1 MKPYTERAQRA
12 SFLTFSLS
20 PQSKLHP
27 LIMPPYYRTQVI
39 LSLGRSAAE
48 VVATFAPVPGL
59 YAAAGMLCAIME
71 LTENVIANRREARQL
86 RDRCHTLLQAAKE
99 SSEVGNVNM
108 NNAFQMIQETL
119 SKVQSKM
126 DTWVKLGRINSFL
139 QQNQIKE
146 DIEKCHEGITDCLTH
161 FQLVSHMEIHSWQE
175 EFSVNFA
182 MDHQEVIALLSD
194 VKESQNFIQTTTVDN
209 NTMLKEMMVLLQS
222 ALLENKHV
230 ADKTHNGLASNLYE
244 LQQRTDTLLPNMNLQ
259 SGEVVREGNFP
270 VSGTAA
276 MDIYK
281 GRYLN
286 REDVAIKVVRAVNSN
301 EASRRRFMREV
312 KVWTDLWQRD
322 KGKHI
327 LPFYGFCQTDG
338 PFPYMVSPW
347 QSNGTALQFVKK
359 YDLGVDY
366 LKMIKHIALGLQV
379 LHEMKVVHGDI
390 KASNIMISPEF
401 EPLLADFGLSQIVE
415 DITGIPFTQS
425 RGVSDSYR
433 WFAPEVCKGQGVL
446 SARSDVYALGMTIL
460 ELFTHQQPYQK
471 IKHTTEVVIRREKGE
486 LPERPNEARILQR
499 GLDEQ
504 LWMLLEDCWRT
515 TASERPKINEVIQ
528 RMTWP

>member
-1 MKPYTERAQRA
+1 MLLYFS
-12 SFLTFSLS
+12 SFNQDKGFRQNLNFA
-20 PQSKLHP
+20 
-27 LIMPPYYRTQVI
+27 MPPHYRTQVI
-39 LSLGRSAAE
+39 LSIGKSAAGI
-48 VVATFAPVPGL
+48 VAVFAPIPGL

-71 LTENVIANRREARQL
+71 LAENVIANRREARQL

-99 SSEVGNVNM
+99 SNEVGNANM
-108 NNAFQMIQETL
+108 NDAFQLIQETL
-119 SKVQSKM
+119 AKIQSKM
-126 DTWVKLGRINSFL
+126 ETWVKLGRINSFL

-146 DIEKCHEGITDCLTH
+146 DIKKCHEGITDCLTH
-161 FQLVSHMEIHSWQE
+161 FQLVSHLEIHNWQE
-175 EFSVNFA
+175 EFAMNSV

-194 VKESQNFIQTTTVDN
+194 VKESQNMIQSTTVDN
-209 NTMLKEMMVLLQS
+209 NNMLREMMILIQS
-222 ALLENKHV
+222 ALFENKNA
-230 ADKTHNGLASNLYE
+230 ADRTYNGLAASLYE
-244 LQQRTDTLLPNMNLQ
+244 LQQRTDNLLPNMNLQ
-259 SGEVVREGNFP
+259 SGEVIREGNFP

-301 EASRRRFMREV
+301 EASKRRFMREV
-312 KVWTDLWQRD
+312 QVWNDLWMKD
-322 KGKHI
+322 KGRHV

-366 LKMIKHIALGLQV
+366 RKMIKHIALGVQV
-379 LHEMKVVHGDI
+379 LHDMKVVHGDI
-390 KASNIMISPEF
+390 KASNIMINSKF

-433 WFAPEVCKGQGVL
+433 WFAPEVCKGPGVL
-446 SARSDVYALGMTIL
+446 SARSDMYALGMTIL
-460 ELFTHQQPYQK
+460 ELLTHQQPYQK

-486 LPERPNEARILQR
+486 LPERPLEPRILQR
-499 GLDEQ
+499 GLDDQ
-504 LWMLLEDCWRT
+504 VWGLLEDCWKT
-515 TASERPKINEVIQ
+515 TASERPKIDEIIKK
-528 RMTWP
+528 MDWF

>member
-1 MKPYTERAQRA
+1 
-12 SFLTFSLS
+12 
-20 PQSKLHP
+20 
-27 LIMPPYYRTQVI
+27 MPPHYRTQVI
-39 LSLGRSAAE
+39 LSIGKSAAGI
-48 VVATFAPVPGL
+48 VAVFAPIPGL

-71 LTENVIANRREARQL
+71 LAENVIANRREARQL

-99 SSEVGNVNM
+99 SNEVGNANM
-108 NNAFQMIQETL
+108 NDAFQLIQETL
-119 SKVQSKM
+119 AKIQSKM
-126 DTWVKLGRINSFL
+126 ETWVKLGRINSFL

-146 DIEKCHEGITDCLTH
+146 DIKKCHEGITDCLTH
-161 FQLVSHMEIHSWQE
+161 FQLVSHQEIHNWQE
-175 EFSVNFA
+175 EFAVNSV

-194 VKESQNFIQTTTVDN
+194 VKESQNMIQSTTVDN
-209 NTMLKEMMVLLQS
+209 NNMLREMMVLIQS
-222 ALLENKHV
+222 ALFENKNA
-230 ADKTHNGLASNLYE
+230 ADRTYNGLAASLYE
-244 LQQRTDTLLPNMNLQ
+244 LQQRTDNLLPNMNLQ
-259 SGEVVREGNFP
+259 SGEVIREGNFP

-301 EASRRRFMREV
+301 EASKRRFMREV
-312 KVWTDLWQRD
+312 QVWNDLWMKD
-322 KGKHI
+322 KGRHV

-366 LKMIKHIALGLQV
+366 RKMIKHIALGVQV
-379 LHEMKVVHGDI
+379 LHDMKVVHGDI
-390 KASNIMISPEF
+390 KAASHCIPSLLSNIMINSKF

-446 SARSDVYALGMTIL
+446 SARSDMYALGMTIL
-460 ELFTHQQPYQK
+460 ELLTHQQPYQK

-486 LPERPNEARILQR
+486 LPERPLEPRILQR
-499 GLDEQ
+499 GLDDQ
-504 LWMLLEDCWRT
+504 IWVLLEDCWKT
-515 TASERPKINEVIQ
+515 TASERPKIDEIIKK
-528 RMTWP
+528 MDWS

>member
-1 MKPYTERAQRA
+1 M
-12 SFLTFSLS
+12 S
-20 PQSKLHP
+20 
-27 LIMPPYYRTQVI
+27 PYYRTEVI
-39 LSLGRSAAE
+39 LSLGKSAAE
-48 VVATFAPVPGL
+48 VVAAFAPVPGL

-71 LTENVIANRREARQL
+71 LTENVIANKREARQL

-99 SSEVGNVNM
+99 SSAVENAMM
-108 NNAFQMIQETL
+108 NDAFEMIQDTL
-119 SKVQSKM
+119 AKVKDKM
-126 DTWVKLGRINSFL
+126 EVWVNLGRINSFL

-146 DIEKCHEGITDCLTH
+146 DIKKCHEGITDCLTH
-161 FQLVSHMEIHSWQE
+161 FQVISHTEIHHWQE
-175 EFSVNFA
+175 EFAANSTL
-182 MDHQEVIALLSD
+182 DHQEVVALLSD

-209 NTMLKEMMVLLQS
+209 NSMLREMMALLQS
-222 ALLENKHV
+222 ALQENKNI
-230 ADKTHNGLASNLYE
+230 ADRTHNGLASNLYE
-244 LQQRTDTLLPNMNLQ
+244 LQQISDNLLPNMNLQ

-301 EASRRRFMREV
+301 EASKRRFMREV
-312 KVWTDLWQRD
+312 KVWNDLWIKDR
-322 KGKHI
+322 GRHI

-347 QSNGTALQFVKK
+347 QSNGTALHFVKK
-359 YDLGVDY
+359 YDAGFIDY
-366 LKMIKHIALGLQV
+366 RRMFKHIAVGVQV
-379 LHEMKVVHGDI
+379 LHDMNIIHGDI
-390 KASNIMISPEF
+390 KASNIMISPKF
-401 EPLLADFGLSQIVE
+401 EPLLADFGLSRIVE

-446 SARSDVYALGMTIL
+446 STRSDVYALGMTIL
-460 ELFTHQQPYQK
+460 ELLTHQQPYHK

-486 LPERPNEARILQR
+486 LPERPCEPRVQQR
-499 GLDEQ
+499 GLDDQ
-504 LWMLLEDCWRT
+504 LWKLLEDCWKT
-515 TASERPKINEVIQ
+515 NASERPKIHEVIQ
-528 RMTWP
+528 RMDWS

>member
-1 MKPYTERAQRA
+1 
-12 SFLTFSLS
+12 
-20 PQSKLHP
+20 
-27 LIMPPYYRTQVI
+27 MPAPYYRTQVI

-86 RDRCHTLLQAAKE
+86 RDRCHTLLQAAKDTNPR
-99 SSEVGNVNM
+99 VCTMQVL
-108 NNAFQMIQETL
+108 QVHQII
-119 SKVQSKM
+119 KSKM
-126 DTWVKLGRINSFL
+126 DAWATLGRINSFL

-146 DIEKCHEGITDCLTH
+146 DIAKCHEGITDCLTH
-161 FQLVSHMEIHSWQE
+161 FQLVSHMEIHNWQE
-175 EFSVNFA
+175 DFAANSVL
-182 MDHQEVIALLSD
+182 DHREVIARLSD
-194 VKESQNFIQTTTVDN
+194 VQESQSLIHNTTLDN
-209 NTMLKEMMVLLQS
+209 NTMLKEMMVFMQS
-222 ALLENKHV
+222 ALFENKNI
-230 ADKTHNGLASNLYE
+230 ADRTHNGLASNLYE
-244 LQQRTDTLLPNMNLQ
+244 LQRQTDNLLPNMNLQ

-301 EASRRRFMREV
+301 EASKRRFMREV
-312 KVWTDLWQRD
+312 KVWNDLWNQDR
-322 KGKHI
+322 GRHI

-359 YDLGVDY
+359 FDTGVDY
-366 LKMIKHIALGLQV
+366 RKMVKHIALGVQV

-390 KASNIMISPEF
+390 KASNIMINAKF

-460 ELFTHQQPYQK
+460 ELLTHQQPYQK

-486 LPERPNEARILQR
+486 LPERPNESRILQR

-504 LWMLLEDCWRT
+504 LWFLLEDCWRT
-515 TASERPKINEVIQ
+515 TASERPKIDEIIQ
-528 RMTWP
+528 RMD